1 MKKLFL
7 LVSLLTMVFSMNAQN
22 NIRLDQLDL
31 TNGKTGYGSIQ
42 KNKTVDS
49 NPLRLKGVT
58 YTNGI
63 GVHAASEIAFNLFSA
78 ATRFRAT
85 VGVDDETSAKP
96 TEGNV
101 EFKVIGDGVT
111 LFTSGVMQYNNDPKI
126 IDIDVTG
133 IAYLQLIVTLGSDNV
148 NWSDHADW
156 CSASFDYGGN
166 VPVCVP
172 TTEVPKYV
180 RLDQISMTNATN
192 GNGIIQINKSTALN
206 PLKIG
211 GVTYADGLGAH
222 SPSEININ
230 LYGTA
235 KRFQASVGV
244 DDETSVKPN
253 EANIEFQVYADNA
266 LLWTSGAMKYT
277 DAIRKKNIDLD
288 ITGKTYLTLKS
299 TIGSDGVNWSDHA
312 DWVATKIS
320 YFGTTPIC
328 IPKSSVILAPVI
340 ANAKYFYA
348 KTGNPIMTRFKI
360 KSFNPATITVTGLPT
375 GLTYNAT
382 RNLVSGSIATPGV
395 YTYTLKATNA
405 DGTDQAT
412 ITLDVR
418 NTLDAPTPPMGWNSW
433 NVYGGTINETKLK
446 GIADALVSSG
456 MRDAGYTYL
465 IIDDLWAAATR
476 DGNGLLQPDATKFP
490 SGMKALA
497 DYMHNLGIKLGIYSD
512 AATTT
517 CGGSL
522 GSYGNEVKDANQF
535 AAWGIDMLKY
545 DYCNAPS
552 DATSAAARYLT
563 MSNALKNSGRKI
575 LFNICEWGSTGPEKW
590 AAASGGH
597 TWRNTWDSRDIWNH
611 GAYDGGHCGVIQG
624 LDIQNGLEYYAGPNM
639 WNDPDMVMAGLYG
652 TGLSSSN
659 AGANG
664 MTDLEYQSQFS
675 LWCLL
680 AAPIQTS
687 FDVTKIS
694 AATKAILTNAEA
706 IAIDQDI
713 LGQQATKISKSTDTD
728 IYVKDLADG
737 SVAVGLL
744 NRNNT
749 TTQNI
754 TVNWSD
760 IYVSG
765 TCTIRDLWSK
775 SNVGTS
781 TTGYTVSVAPH
792 ETKLLKIIPANA
804 TATSD
809 VTLHNNSLNVNVL
822 DHKLNLEYKLTNKQN
837 LVKIDVL
844 DITGSVVLNLEK
856 GVKTEGKYVSSFDTT
871 GLSAGI
877 YICRMI
883 AGGSQQTKKLIIQ

>member
-1 MKKLFL
+1 MKKSALF
-7 LVSLLTMVFSMNAQN
+7 SLAILMHFSIFSQN
-22 NIRLDQLDL
+22 TIRLDQLDL
-31 TNGKTGYGSIQ
+31 SNGITGYGSIQ
-42 KNKTVDS
+42 LNKTVDS
-49 NPLRLKGVT
+49 NPLSLKGTT
-58 YTNGI
+58 YTNGV
-63 GVHAASEIAFNLFSA
+63 GVHAASEIDLNLFSA

-85 VGVDDETSAKP
+85 VGLDDETSAKP

-101 EFKVIGDGVT
+101 EFKVIGDGKV
-111 LFTSGVMQYNNDPKI
+111 LFTSGAMQYNNDPKL

-133 IAYLQLIVTLGSDNV
+133 VAYLQLIVTIGTNGN

-156 CSASFDYGGN
+156 CAASIDYGGN
-166 VPVCVP
+166 VPVCVIP
-172 TTEVPKYV
+172 SEVPKFV
-180 RLDQISMTNATN
+180 RLDQISMANATN
-192 GNGIIQINKSTALN
+192 GNGIIQINKSTVSNA
-206 PLKIG
+206 LKIG
-211 GVTYADGLGAH
+211 GVTYTDGLGAH
-222 SPSEININ
+222 SPSEINLN
-230 LYGTA
+230 LYQTA
-235 KRFQASVGV
+235 KRFQAIVGV
-244 DDETSVKPN
+244 DDEVSVKPN
-253 EANIEFQVYADNA
+253 EANIEFQVYADSK
-266 LLWTSGAMKYT
+266 LIWTSGAMKYT
-277 DAIRKKNIDLD
+277 DAIRAKAIDLD
-288 ITGKTYLTLKS
+288 ITGKAFLTLKA
-299 TIGSDGVNWSDHA
+299 TIGSDGVNYSDHA
-312 DWVATKIS
+312 DWVATKIT
-320 YFGTTPIC
+320 YYGTTPIC
-328 IPKSSVILAPVI
+328 ISKSSVILAPTI

-348 KTGNPIMTRFKI
+348 KTGNPIMTRFNI
-360 KSFNPATITVTGLPT
+360 KTFNPATITVTGLPA

-382 RNLVSGSIATPGV
+382 QNLVSGSISTPGI

-405 DGTDQAT
+405 DGTDESI

-418 NTLDAPTPPMGWNSW
+418 TALDAPTPPMGWNSW

-446 GIADALVSSG
+446 AIADGLVSSG

-497 DYMHNLGIKLGIYSD
+497 DYMHSLGIKLGIYSD
-512 AATTT
+512 AAATT
-517 CGGSL
+517 CAGSL

-545 DYCNAPS
+545 DYCNAPG
-552 DATSAAARYLT
+552 DATTSAARYLT

-611 GAYDGGHCGVIQG
+611 GSYDGGHCGVIQG

-652 TGLSSSN
+652 KGLSSSD

-687 FDVTKIS
+687 FDVTKIN

-706 IAIDQDI
+706 IAIDQDL
-713 LGQQATKISKSTDTD
+713 LGQQASKISKSTDTE

-754 TVNWSD
+754 TVSWSD

-781 TTGYTVSVAPH
+781 STGYTVSVAPH

-804 TATSD
+804 SATPK
-809 VTLHNNSLNVNVL
+809 VTTIKNTFNAYLMDRKLNVEYQLIENHNV
-822 DHKLNLEYKLTNKQN
+822 
-837 LVKIDVL
+837 VKIDVL
-844 DITGSVVLNLEK
+844 DITGSVVLNLENVLK
-856 GVKTEGKYVSSFDTT
+856 NAGKYQSSFDTSW
-871 GLSAGI
+871 LSSGM
-877 YICRMI
+877 YICRI
-883 AGGSQQTKKLIIQ
+883 NSNEQQQTKKLIIP